1 MDFLKFPI
9 GSKEYVGKKN
19 KIINFVTK
27 SFYLTENHKHLDK
40 PDLVRQYLA
49 INQANKRARKE
60 IEFLIMKSKTIID
73 EE

>member
-9 GSKEYVGKKN
+9 GSKEYHYQKT

-27 SFYLTENHKHLDK
+27 SFYLTENNKHLDK

-49 INQANKRARKE
+49 VNQANKKARKE